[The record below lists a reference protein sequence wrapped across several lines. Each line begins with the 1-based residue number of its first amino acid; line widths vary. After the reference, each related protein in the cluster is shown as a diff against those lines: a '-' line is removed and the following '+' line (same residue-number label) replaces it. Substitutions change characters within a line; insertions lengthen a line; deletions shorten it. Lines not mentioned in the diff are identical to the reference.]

1 MLEVVMDK
9 FVEGDSYVTPEDR
22 HRKIL
27 DKALMGGRH
36 YFYSRYL
43 KNLLRYR
50 REVLS
55 GKYDNEAWVKSAY
68 ETLELVE
75 DCGGKFEISGLD
87 NLKTIKKPV
96 VFVSNHM
103 STLETHILPLLIEP
117 YLDVTFIVKE
127 SLIKTP
133 IFGHILQS
141 REPVAVSR
149 ENPREDLIKVFTEG
163 KKILNGGRSIIIFPQ
178 SFRTTV
184 FKEEDFNTLGVK
196 LALKADVS
204 IVPVALK
211 TDLWSSGKILKDFG
225 PLKRENVAHFAI
237 GKEIPITA
245 NRKEIHAKIINF
257 IKGKLDTWE

>member
-1 MLEVVMDK
+1 MDK
-9 FVEGDSYVTPEDR
+9 FIKGDSYVTPEDR
-22 HRKIL
+22 HRKLL
-27 DKALMGGRH
+27 DKALLGGRH

-50 REVLS
+50 KEVLS

-75 DCGGKFEISGLD
+75 DCGGRFEISGLD
-87 NLKTIKKPV
+87 NLKTIKRPV

-141 REPVAVSR
+141 REPIAISR
-149 ENPREDLIKVFTEG
+149 ENPRADLIKVFTEG
-163 KKILNGGRSIIIFPQ
+163 KKVLDGGRSIILFPQ
-178 SFRTTV
+178 SFRSAE

-196 LALKADVS
+196 LAVKAGVS
-204 IVPVALK
+204 VVPVALK
-211 TDLWSSGKILKDFG
+211 TDLWSNGKILKEFG
-225 PLKRENVAHFAI
+225 SLKRERIAHFAI
-237 GKEIPITA
+237 GKEISITG
-245 NRKEIHAKIINF
+245 NRKEIHAEVIDF
-257 IKGKLDTWE
+257 IKNKLDSWG